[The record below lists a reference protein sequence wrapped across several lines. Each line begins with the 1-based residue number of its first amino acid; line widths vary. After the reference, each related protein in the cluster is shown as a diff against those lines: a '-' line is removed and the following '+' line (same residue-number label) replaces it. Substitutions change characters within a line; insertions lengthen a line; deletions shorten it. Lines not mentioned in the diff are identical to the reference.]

1 MRREMSVKEGKAL
14 FKRTGELVGF
24 ENLTICSEL
33 NIGPNDLQNE
43 DNENTTESSDSD
55 TGP

>member
-1 MRREMSVKEGKAL
+1 MRCEMSVKEGKAL

-43 DNENTTESSDSD
+43 DNENTTESNDSD

>member
-1 MRREMSVKEGKAL
+1 MSVKEGIVL

-24 ENLTICSEL
+24 ENLTVSSEL
-33 NIGPNDLQNE
+33 NIGPNNLQNE
-43 DNENTTESSDSD
+43 DDENTTESNDSD